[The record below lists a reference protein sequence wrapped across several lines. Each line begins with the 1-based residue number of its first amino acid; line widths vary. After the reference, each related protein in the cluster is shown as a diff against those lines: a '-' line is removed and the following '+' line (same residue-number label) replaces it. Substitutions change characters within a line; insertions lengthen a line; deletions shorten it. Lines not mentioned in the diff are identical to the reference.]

1 MISYFIVLVM
11 IASHTTGARQH
22 VGCDQA
28 EANATAL
35 NTHFSC
41 VKKNGS
47 YHFSILSPPHEGV
60 FLDMKVTLSKGD
72 TFNLTTTH
80 GNGSKTVLTLS
91 DAHQAY
97 PISYFILAENVTLSA
112 VLHDDPKPAD
122 RVFSG
127 TFHSGCN
134 YNMTTRTSVYYL
146 PEYIVSSGTAHC
158 SIMIHAE
165 DSKDHEVYM
174 SMHTL
179 GLKGQSELSISGQN
193 VIFPGNLKAGQLP
206 PYDFISEA
214 GFLQLNLTLDTS
226 VENQTAIV
234 LIESVYK
241 NCSWMRAVESD
252 SRAVIYLPANV
263 PDFLLQR
270 LACRWVVQGQTN
282 NALGLEVLSLS
293 LNSAQGLLVATDGG
307 RRDSPI
313 ILQASQGNE
322 EHVSN
327 LVSRTS
333 SKYIWVSLTIPE
345 YYANDA
351 FTANVTVSA
360 QGGHLKEKATNVRI
374 SGEESQDSVFLL
386 EVNQTKQVVLSPV
399 VALKSK
405 EASVEVVSDFY
416 RKGPVLQKF
425 VMGSEGYSVAS
436 INNRLMLRAQK
447 FTKDDSFTFNFTG
460 VERGCHE
467 TTLGTSG
474 SYSLSGNCEAVCT
487 WAINPSDDSGKADKF
502 SLWLDHLDLSGNGS
516 VTISSLTRPSQP
528 LLRLNSSYSSS
539 MPVEM
544 SSVGGAYMVITRSQ
558 CAQQNDTVASGSTA
572 GVLGS
577 TFSPKLAP
585 GVGYS
590 FRSPRFPN
598 QYPLNSTRSWTF
610 EGKGIGGFH
619 LTFRSM
625 DIAQGHALILMS
637 GNQSVPLKGS
647 TLPADI
653 VLEKPQMHAQFS
665 APIQAGYASGYG
677 FDALLTPADGV
688 QVIGKEAGTAE
699 TPSFPAFINESRTYL
714 WSIYVPNTDTK
725 KTSVAVRFNISHLH
739 KSAKDTGILT
749 VYDGNSVRSPVLEN
763 VTDKNLLSR
772 TDTILVKFVTM
783 AGSDGGSALQLNF
796 TTYRCNMSDTCN
808 NTKICIH
815 EDWRCN
821 GVNDCGDNTDEVGCS
836 YHPTPAPPPTTPSP
850 PMPEGKGG
858 VSTAAFVVTVLLALV
873 IGAAGALFVP
883 VLVRQ
888 FRAYRYSRFSNV
900 AVSE

>member
-1 MISYFIVLVM
+1 MLSYFFVLVM
-11 IASHTTGARQH
+11 IAGHASAARQH
-22 VGCDQA
+22 IGCEQQ
-28 EANATAL
+28 EANATST
-35 NTHFSC
+35 NTRFSC
-41 VKKNGS
+41 IKNNGS
-47 YHFSILSPPHEGV
+47 YHFSILSPHEGA
-60 FLDMKVTLSKGD
+60 FLDMKVTMFKGD
-72 TFNLTTTH
+72 VFNLTAMH
-80 GNGSKTVLTLS
+80 GNGSKMVLTLT

-112 VLHDDPKPAD
+112 VLHRDPKPGD

-146 PEYIVSSGTAHC
+146 PKYVVSNGTAHC
-158 SIMIHAE
+158 SVMIHAE
-165 DSKDHEVYM
+165 DSKDHQVYM
-174 SMHTL
+174 SVHTL
-179 GLKGQSELSISGQN
+179 SLLGQSELVISGHN
-193 VIFPGNLKAGQLP
+193 NKFPGVLKVGQTPL
-206 PYDFISEA
+206 YDFISEA
-214 GFLQLNLTLDTS
+214 GFLQLNFTLDTG
-226 VENQTAIV
+226 VENQTAIA
-234 LIESVYK
+234 LIDSVYK
-241 NCSWMRAVESD
+241 NCSGMEVVESE
-252 SRAVIYLPANV
+252 SQAVIYLTPNV
-263 PDFLLQR
+263 PDLLLQR
-270 LACRWVVQGQTN
+270 LACRWVVRGQAN
-282 NALGLEVLSLS
+282 NVLGLAVSSLS
-293 LNSAQGLLVATDGG
+293 LNSAQGLLVVTDGG
-307 RRDSPI
+307 RRDSPVV
-313 ILQASQGNE
+313 LQASQGNE
-322 EHVSN
+322 EQVRN

-333 SKYIWVSLTIPE
+333 SKFIWVALTIPE
-345 YYANDA
+345 YYTNDA
-351 FTANVTVSA
+351 FTASISVSA
-360 QGGHLKEKATNVRI
+360 QGGHMKEKATNVLI
-374 SGEESQDSVFLL
+374 SGKESQDSVFLL

-405 EASVEVVSDFY
+405 DASVEVVSDFY
-416 RKGPVLQKF
+416 DKGPVLQKF
-425 VMGSEGYSVAS
+425 VAGSEGYAVAS

-474 SYSLSGNCEAVCT
+474 SYRLAGNCEAVCT
-487 WAINPSDDSGKADKF
+487 WAINPSGSSEKADKF
-502 SLWLDHLDLSGNGS
+502 SFWLDHLDLSGNGS
-516 VTISSLTRPSQP
+516 VTISSLTRPSRP
-528 LLRLNSSYSSS
+528 LLHLNSSYSSS

-544 SSVGGAYMVITRSQ
+544 SSAEGAYMVITRNQ
-558 CAQQNDTVASGSTA
+558 CAQQNDTVASGSTS
-572 GVLGS
+572 GVQGS

-598 QYPLNSTRSWTF
+598 EYPLNSTRSWTF

-619 LTFRSM
+619 LTFLSM

-665 APIQAGYASGYG
+665 APIQPGYASGYG
-677 FDALLTPADGV
+677 FDAVLTPADSV
-688 QVIGKEAGTAE
+688 QVIGKETGTAE
-699 TPSFPAFINESRTYL
+699 TPSFPAFVNESRTYL

-763 VTDKNLLSR
+763 VTDKNLLSC

-783 AGSDGGSALQLNF
+783 AGSDAGSALQLNF

-836 YHPTPAPPPTTPSP
+836 YHPTPSPAPTTPVP
-850 PMPEGKGG
+850 PTPEGKGG

>member
-1 MISYFIVLVM
+1 MLSYFIVLVG
-11 IASHTTGARQH
+11 ILTHGNAAKHH
-22 VGCDQA
+22 IGCDQG
-28 EANATAL
+28 EAHANPTNA
-35 NTHFSC
+35 HFSC
-41 VKKNGS
+41 VKNNGS
-47 YHFSILSPPHEGV
+47 YHFSILSPHEGV
-60 FLDMKVTLSKGD
+60 FLDMKVTLFKGD
-72 TFNLTTTH
+72 IFNLTTTN
-80 GNGSKTVLTLS
+80 GNVSKTVLTLT
-91 DAHQAY
+91 DAHENYAL
-97 PISYFILAENVTLSA
+97 SYFILADNVTLSA
-112 VLHDDPKPAD
+112 VLHNDSKPGD
-122 RVFSG
+122 RLFSG
-127 TFHSGCN
+127 IFHSGCN
-134 YNMTTRTSVYYL
+134 YNLTTRTSVYYL
-146 PEYIVSSGTAHC
+146 PKYIASSGTAHC
-158 SIMIHAE
+158 SIMIRAE
-165 DSKDHEVYM
+165 DSKDHQVYM
-174 SMHTL
+174 SVHTL
-179 GLKGQSELSISGQN
+179 GLQGQSGLSISGHN
-193 VIFPGNLKAGQLP
+193 NKFPGDLKAGQAPL
-206 PYDFISEA
+206 YDFVSEA
-214 GFLQLNLTLDTS
+214 GFLQLNLALDTS
-226 VENQTAIV
+226 IENQTATV
-234 LIESVYK
+234 LIDSVYK
-241 NCSWMRAVESD
+241 NCSGMEVVESD
-252 SRAVIYLPANV
+252 SGNVIYLTPNV

-270 LACRWVVQGQTN
+270 VACRWVVQGQTN
-282 NALGLEVLSLS
+282 NILGLDVTSLS
-293 LNSAQGLLVATDGG
+293 LNSAQGLLVVTDGG
-307 RRDSPI
+307 RRDSPVV
-313 ILQASQGNE
+313 LQASQGNE
-322 EHVSN
+322 EQVSN

-333 SKYIWVSLTIPE
+333 SKYIWVALTIPE
-345 YYANDA
+345 YDTNDA
-351 FTANVTVSA
+351 FTARVTVSA

-374 SGEESQDSVFLL
+374 SGEGSQDSVFLL

-405 EASVEVVSDFY
+405 DASVEVVSDFY
-416 RKGPVLQKF
+416 QKGPVLQKF

-436 INNRLMLRAQK
+436 INNRLMLRAQG

-487 WAINPSDDSGKADKF
+487 WAINPSDSSGKTDKF
-502 SLWLDHLDLSGNGS
+502 SLWLDHLDLAGNGS

-528 LLRLNSSYSSS
+528 LVRLNSSYSSS

-544 SSVGGAYMVITRSQ
+544 NSMDGAYMVITRNQ
-558 CAQQNDTVASGSTA
+558 CAQQNDTVASGSTS
-572 GVLGS
+572 GVLDS
-577 TFSPKLAP
+577 TFSPKLAT

-619 LTFRSM
+619 LTFMSM
-625 DIAQGHALILMS
+625 DIAQGHALILTS

-653 VLEKPQMHAQFS
+653 VLEKPQMFAQFS
-665 APIQAGYASGYG
+665 APIQSGYASGYG
-677 FDALLTPADGV
+677 FDAVLTPADGV
-688 QVIGKEAGTAE
+688 QVIGKETGTAE

-739 KSAKDTGILT
+739 KSAKGSGVLA

-783 AGSDGGSALQLNF
+783 AGSDVGSALQLNF
-796 TTYRCNMSDTCN
+796 TTYRCKMSDTCN

-821 GVNDCGDNTDEVGCS
+821 GVNDCGDNTDEVGCGS
-836 YHPTPAPPPTTPSP
+836 HPTPSPAPPTPSP
-850 PMPEGKGG
+850 PPAEGKGG

-888 FRAYRYSRFSNV
+888 YRAYRYSRFSNV

>member
-1 MISYFIVLVM
+1 
-11 IASHTTGARQH
+11 
-22 VGCDQA
+22 
-28 EANATAL
+28 
-35 NTHFSC
+35 
-41 VKKNGS
+41 
-47 YHFSILSPPHEGV
+47 
-60 FLDMKVTLSKGD
+60 
-72 TFNLTTTH
+72 
-80 GNGSKTVLTLS
+80 
-91 DAHQAY
+91 
-97 PISYFILAENVTLSA
+97 
-112 VLHDDPKPAD
+112 
-122 RVFSG
+122 
-127 TFHSGCN
+127 
-134 YNMTTRTSVYYL
+134 
-146 PEYIVSSGTAHC
+146 
-158 SIMIHAE
+158 MIHAE

-179 GLKGQSELSISGQN
+179 GLKGQ
-193 VIFPGNLKAGQLP
+193 
-206 PYDFISEA
+206 
-214 GFLQLNLTLDTS
+214 
-226 VENQTAIV
+226 
-234 LIESVYK
+234 

-322 EHVSN
+322 EHVS
-327 LVSRTS
+327 T
-333 SKYIWVSLTIPE
+333 
-345 YYANDA
+345 
-351 FTANVTVSA
+351 

-625 DIAQGHALILMS
+625 DIAQYPLNSTRSWTFEGKGIGGFHLTFRSMDIAQGHALILMS

-858 VSTAAFVVTVLLALV
+858 
-873 IGAAGALFVP
+873 GK
-883 VLVRQ
+883 
-888 FRAYRYSRFSNV
+888 
-900 AVSE
+900 